1 MVKPIHGKHS
11 EYFEAILQ
19 LRDVADEVIDF
30 VDDEIDR
37 KNIPVA
43 KIKKVTNGYDY
54 YLGDGNLAK
63 NLGKSLQEK
72 FGVEFTVTASL
83 FSWKGGKGIYRIT
96 VLFRGISFKKG
107 DQVDYQGEAYTILV
121 LGKKIMLQHTKTGK
135 KEHLRY
141 QDMKKI
147 KARK

>member
-19 LRDVADEVIDF
+19 LRDVADEVVDF
-30 VDDEIDR
+30 VDDQIDR
-37 KNIPVA
+37 KNIPLA
-43 KIKKVTNGYDY
+43 KVKKVTNGYDY

-63 NLGKSLQEK
+63 NLGKSLQEE
-72 FGVEFTVTASL
+72 FGGEFTVTASL
-83 FSWKGGKGIYRIT
+83 FSWKDGKGIYRIT

-121 LGKKIMLQHTKTGK
+121 LGKKMMLKNLNNGK
-135 KEHLRY
+135 KVHLRY
-141 QDMKKI
+141 QDMKRI
-147 KARK
+147 KKKE